1 MCICW
6 HQLSQLKVTKLIKA
20 KAVVIQGEIDLYWA
34 QYTIE
39 QEIICKMLIN
49 KFFILIL
56 LRMENRCKIISIWP
70 TKLYG
75 IFRDLFKTHFG
86 IFCNGS
92 SSNFEF
98 YLLLKRLLKFNNFSW
113 GSFHQ
118 WFPNNFDSLIQM
130 NQATMLLNGRFGT
143 KCRFV
148 RNTSLVEGGR
158 FDTQC

>member
-1 MCICW
+1 MCFSW
-6 HQLSQLKVTKLIKA
+6 HQLSQPKVTKLSKA
-20 KAVVIQGEIDLYWA
+20 RAVVIQGEIDLYWA

-39 QEIICKMLIN
+39 QEIICNMWIN
-49 KFFILIL
+49 KVFILIL
-56 LRMENRCKIISIWP
+56 LRIDNRCKIISIWP

-113 GSFHQ
+113 GSFINGFQ
-118 WFPNNFDSLIQM
+118 TILILLFQM
-130 NQATMLLNGRFGT
+130 NQATIFWMEDLAQSAGLFA
-143 KCRFV
+143 
-148 RNTSLVEGGR
+148 
-158 FDTQC
+158 TQV